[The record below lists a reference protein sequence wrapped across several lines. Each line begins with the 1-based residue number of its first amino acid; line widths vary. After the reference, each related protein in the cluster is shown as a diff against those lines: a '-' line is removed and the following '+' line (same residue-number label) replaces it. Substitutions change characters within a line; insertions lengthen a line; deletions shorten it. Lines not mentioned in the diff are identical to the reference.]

1 VVSQAS
7 LMECDLKAN
16 GLRTHLSLAESRL
29 RKRLFGR
36 PKRSLNST
44 GNRTTLTSLARRL
57 MLRRATGNLPYFPGA
72 SPWVAAHH
80 KCVPHR
86 RGRAHEILRR

>member
-1 VVSQAS
+1 MVSQAS

-57 MLRRATGNLPYFPGA
+57 MLRRATGNLPSFPGA
-72 SPWVAAHH
+72 SPWVASPH
-80 KCVPHR
+80 KWVPHR
-86 RGRAHEILRR
+86 RCRAPEILRR